1 MKRILLIASLTLA
14 SGAFAWADQL
24 PDVRTPEQQK
34 QDAINEAEEVA
45 KEAAIQRLEDHPKI
59 SYKTLI
65 AHEAEIEGDGFR
77 QAIRQ
82 GLVGDV
88 AAEYARFRTMCI
100 IQFSRPE

>member
-14 SGAFAWADQL
+14 LGAFAWADQL
-24 PDVRTPEQQK
+24 PDVRSPEQQR
-34 QDAINEAEEVA
+34 QDAMEEAEETA
-45 KEAAIQRLEDHPKI
+45 RGAAIQWLEDHPKI

-82 GLVGDV
+82 GLVGDI
-88 AAEYARFRTMCI
+88 AAEYARFRTKCI
-100 IQFSRPE
+100 IQFSRPQ

>member
-1 MKRILLIASLTLA
+1 MKRSLLIALLTLA

-24 PDVRTPEQQK
+24 PDVRTPGQQK
-34 QDAINEAEEVA
+34 QDAMEEAEQTA
-45 KEAAIQRLEDHPKI
+45 RGAAIQWLEDHPKI

-88 AAEYARFRTMCI
+88 AAEYARFRTKCI
-100 IQFSRPE
+100 IQFSRPQ

>member
-1 MKRILLIASLTLA
+1 MKRILLIASLISA

-34 QDAINEAEEVA
+34 QDDMTDAEEVA
-45 KEAAIQRLEDHPKI
+45 RGAAIQWLEDHPKV
-59 SYKTLI
+59 SYKSLI

-82 GLVGDV
+82 GLTGDV
-88 AAEYARFRTMCI
+88 AAEYARFRAKCI